1 MKISII
7 MSTFN
12 SESFVKNSID
22 SLLLQTYKD
31 YEILILD
38 DNSTD
43 STYDILKDY
52 ERDNSSVKI
61 FKNDQNIG
69 LTKSLNILISK
80 STGTLI
86 ARQDDD
92 DISSENRLQTQ
103 INVMKKYNLDF
114 CTTRAI
120 TAPEKKIRPK
130 FTIYFPKKFIIKYK
144 NPFVHGSLLIK
155 KSVLEKL
162 GGYDENFYYAQDYK
176 LMFDLLNKNYS
187 CKIINEVLYTLNTK
201 NNISELK
208 KTEQKYYED
217 CVRKSIQP
225 IQINENLS

>member
-120 TAPEKKIRPK
+120 TAPEKKLDPNLQ
-130 FTIYFPKKFIIKYK
+130 FIFQKIHNKIQES
-144 NPFVHGSLLIK
+144 FVHGSLLIK

-208 KTEQKYYED
+208 KTEQKYYAD

>member
-61 FKNDQNIG
+61 FKNDQHRVNKIFKYINFQI
-69 LTKSLNILISK
+69 TC
-80 STGTLI
+80 TLI
-86 ARQDDD
+86 TD
-92 DISSENRLQTQ
+92 RLMM
-103 INVMKKYNLDF
+103 I
-114 CTTRAI
+114 
-120 TAPEKKIRPK
+120 
-130 FTIYFPKKFIIKYK
+130 
-144 NPFVHGSLLIK
+144 
-155 KSVLEKL
+155 
-162 GGYDENFYYAQDYK
+162 
-176 LMFDLLNKNYS
+176 
-187 CKIINEVLYTLNTK
+187 
-201 NNISELK
+201 
-208 KTEQKYYED
+208 
-217 CVRKSIQP
+217 
-225 IQINENLS
+225 